1 MRISFYMV
9 ADATTPGQVD
19 GQLPK
24 LLGKLLQLGQRIELR
39 CPDVARMDR
48 LSDLIWKTPV
58 DGFTAH
64 AASHQQE
71 FADLNLS
78 EHQLYLTNE
87 AGNPSKADI
96 LVRLSGADENIEGYG
111 EVLEIFSGLEA
122 DKAAAR
128 LRWKSAKERDDA
140 ELRYFALENGRWM
153 KKA

>member
-24 LLGKLLQLGQRIELR
+24 LLEKLLQLGQRIELR
-39 CPDVARMDR
+39 CPDAARMDR
-48 LSDLIWKTPV
+48 LSDLIWKTPIE
-58 DGFTAH
+58 GFTAH
-64 AASHQQE
+64 ATSQQQE
-71 FADLNLS
+71 FADINPL

-96 LVRLSGADENIEGYG
+96 LVRLSGADEDISGYT

-122 DKAAAR
+122 DKASAR
-128 LRWKSAKERDDA
+128 QRWKAAKERDNA
-140 ELRYFALENGRWM
+140 ELRYFALENGRWQ